1 LLGLHLQ
8 TASKLVQPVA
18 GMLRRPLRE
27 IQKPARLQP
36 QTTGLGMVVVAAT
49 QYQHRTELY
58 ECWAGVTRQAVPNN
72 KENVPVTSSRVE
84 HTLLSR
90 SAY

>member
-1 LLGLHLQ
+1 
-8 TASKLVQPVA
+8 
-18 GMLRRPLRE
+18 
-27 IQKPARLQP
+27 
-36 QTTGLGMVVVAAT
+36 MVVVAAT